1 MAQQLLH
8 HLDIDT
14 AGFEQRR
21 KGMAEGVPANV
32 LGDAGRDQLG
42 RMPRC
47 RIMSGEYGCLPFIRG
62 LPKTQSSTSE
72 MATVR
77 TQAQPRSQSLSRA
90 LSVSRSPRFAAWAVW
105 ARLCWPTNM
114 LGAPPV
120 RKNPAVMPSMKLS
133 VVLLRT
139 SFGFQP
145 NCRPSLPILLAENL
159 LYSQKGNDALLSTRA
174 FDVCA
179 NPYPLRLFADPLGKP
194 HQAQRL
200 LYRQTSLPPAFWCLT
215 LF

>member
-1 MAQQLLH
+1 MPAA
-8 HLDIDT
+8 T
-14 AGFEQRR
+14 A
-21 KGMAEGVPANV
+21 A
-32 LGDAGRDQLG
+32 G

-47 RIMSGEYGCLPFIRG
+47 RIMSGEYGCLPFMRG

-105 ARLCWPTNM
+105 ERLCWPTNM
-114 LGAPPV
+114 FGAPPV
-120 RKNPAVMPSMKLS
+120 RKNPAVMPSTKLS

-145 NCRPSLPILLAENL
+145 NCHPSLPILSRRKSAP
-159 LYSQKGNDALLSTRA
+159 LSEEERRFT
-174 FDVCA
+174 FEKSDVYA
-179 NPYPLRLFADPLGKP
+179 NPYPLRLFADRLGNSSDP
-194 HQAQRL
+194 AVTVRTNLSSSRILVLDPVLSRL
-200 LYRQTSLPPAFWCLT
+200 LYFGAFAFIL
-215 LF
+215 LSHSHL